1 MTLTVD
7 QIVALV
13 GGRLECGSGSSLI
26 NGAASLVEAQSTD
39 ISFFGNAKYLA
50 DLKTTNAGAVLV
62 RPGVDVSL
70 PRAALIAVENPSL
83 SFAAVLEKLRPEP
96 VRWAPGIHP
105 TAIVGTDSQINPS
118 ASIQPYAVIEE
129 GVKIGASTVVGAHT
143 FIGRETT
150 LGDDCLIHPNVT
162 IRERT
167 IVGHRVIIHSSA
179 VIGSDGFGYETVNG
193 NHTKIP
199 QIGIVQVDNDVE
211 IGAGTTIDRA
221 RFGRTWIGEG
231 TKIDN
236 LVQIAHNVVI
246 GKHCIIVS
254 QAGISGSSRL
264 GNYVILAGKA
274 GVAGHLTIGDHAIV
288 GASTGI
294 SKDVPPGQKW
304 FGYVG
309 EDAKEM
315 AEKLALISRLPKLF
329 ERVKAL
335 EQASDQD

>member
-13 GGRLECGSGSSLI
+13 GGRLASGSGSSLI
-26 NGAASLVEAQSTD
+26 SGAASLVEAQNTD

-70 PRAALIAVENPSL
+70 PGAALIAVENPSL

-96 VRWAPGIHP
+96 LRWAPGIHP
-105 TAIVGTDSQINPS
+105 TAVIGEDSQIDPS
-118 ASIQPYAVIEE
+118 ASIQPYAVIER
-129 GVKIGASTVVGAHT
+129 GVKIGARSVVGAHV

-150 LGDDCLIHPNVT
+150 LGDDCFLHPNAT

-167 IVGHRVIIHSSA
+167 VIGHRVIIHSCS
-179 VIGSDGFGYETVNG
+179 VIGSDGFGYETVKG
-193 NHTKIP
+193 KHEKIP
-199 QIGIVQVDNDVE
+199 QIGIVQIDNDVE

-274 GVAGHLTIGDHAIV
+274 GVTGHLTIGDQAII
-288 GASTGI
+288 GGNTGI
-294 SKDVPPGQKW
+294 TKDVPAGQKW
-304 FGYVG
+304 FGFVG
-309 EDAKEM
+309 EDAKDM

-329 ERVKAL
+329 DRVKELEKAL
-335 EQASDQD
+335 DQN

>member
-13 GGRLECGSGSSLI
+13 GGRLASGSGSSFI
-26 NGAASLVEAQSTD
+26 NGAASLVEAQKAD

-70 PRAALIAVENPSL
+70 PDAALIAVENPSL

-96 VRWAPGIHP
+96 LRWAPGIHP
-105 TAIVGTDSQINPS
+105 TAVIGEDSQIDPS
-118 ASIQPYAVIEE
+118 ASIQPYAVIES
-129 GVKIGASTVVGAHT
+129 GVKIGARSVVGAHV

-150 LGDDCLIHPNVT
+150 LGDDCFLHPNAT

-167 IVGHRVIIHSSA
+167 VIGHRVILHSGS
-179 VIGSDGFGYETVNG
+179 VIGSDGFGYETVKG
-193 NHTKIP
+193 KHEKIP
-199 QIGIVQVDNDVE
+199 QIGIVQIDNDVE

-288 GASTGI
+288 GGNTGI
-294 SKDVPPGQKW
+294 SKHVPPGQKW
-304 FGYVG
+304 FGFVG
-309 EDAKEM
+309 ENAKDM

-329 ERVKAL
+329 DRVKELEKAL
-335 EQASDQD
+335 DQN